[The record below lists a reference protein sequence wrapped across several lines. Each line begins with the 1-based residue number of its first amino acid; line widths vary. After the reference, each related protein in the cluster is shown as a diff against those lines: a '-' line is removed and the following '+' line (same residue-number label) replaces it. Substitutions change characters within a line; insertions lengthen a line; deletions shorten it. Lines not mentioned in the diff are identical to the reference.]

1 MIADQHEFRTPP
13 PIPPRPKRIDSFEK
27 SHPLLAQCA
36 EQQPHPVTSYASA
49 EDKLSTKGK
58 AHLSEGMSLK
68 KLVSKHSKSFPLR
81 IHVLEGFSG
90 HTSEL
95 TISTADEYN
104 IHFTKHQTVVTVRA
118 SSGEIYSIPINS
130 AVQFGLIYNP
140 EKQPCI
146 FENVADIIA
155 LKTLPKVVCATVAY
169 MGNDET
175 ASVAENEVLCIKR
188 VHNPMFH
195 GRKSLEVHSLLTGGK
210 KQLPLECLGKFST
223 DPSLIQMRLLDMLD
237 HVSSLFP
244 SQAMMFTGEEFSRSV
259 QELPSSLLSNRIT
272 LTESKTETSLVASTV
287 DTGIPL
293 EQAENLIDIP
303 LDDCLAN
310 VKVAIVQLDD
320 VKETERLQIQ
330 TRNLLKNID
339 LAKLQSYRDAASD
352 NVYTTQSLFYTTL
365 EKGRERIGVKLDAP
379 SPMLSRGLP
388 REEKDPPSPML
399 RRGLTQEERD
409 APSPKLSRGLPEEK
423 DPPSPMLSRG
433 LPKEKDPP
441 SPMLSRGLPKEKD
454 APSPMLRRGL
464 PQEERDAPLPTLSRG
479 LPKGK
484 HPPSPMLR
492 RGLPREKRDIPLE
505 ESASARKDIEFDG
518 NSDYYAE
525 VSFQEPLPS
534 VPNYMDIQ
542 PVDIEQATYDEPRP
556 NESEDS
562 QEYYAT
568 LNSDAKPPLTKKV
581 ETLQQQMQKLEYHF
595 SSWKQSQAR
604 ALKSIEERLE
614 KLSKCLESLETQ
626 FTQLSSSNRVLQATG
641 TSQMPTY
648 KAGCS
653 SGEKNIMFLQSLTVA
668 QVRQFSVIR

>member
-330 TRNLLKNID
+330 TRNLFKNID

-399 RRGLTQEERD
+399 
-409 APSPKLSRGLPEEK
+409 
-423 DPPSPMLSRG
+423 
-433 LPKEKDPP
+433 
-441 SPMLSRGLPKEKD
+441 SRGLPKEKD

-464 PQEERDAPLPTLSRG
+464 PREKRDAPLPTLSRG
-479 LPKGK
+479 LPKEK

-525 VSFQEPLPS
+525 VSFQEPLLS

-542 PVDIEQATYDEPRP
+542 PVDIEQATYDETRP

>member
-13 PIPPRPKRIDSFEK
+13 PIPPKPKRIDSFEK
-27 SHPLLAQCA
+27 SHPLLTQCA
-36 EQQPHPVTSYASA
+36 EQQPHPVTSYTSA

-58 AHLSEGMSLK
+58 ANLSEGMSLK
-68 KLVSKHSKSFPLR
+68 KLMSRHSKSFPLR

-118 SSGEIYSIPINS
+118 SSGELYSIPINS
-130 AVQFGLIYNP
+130 AVQFGLLYNP

-155 LKTLPKVVCATVAY
+155 LRTLPKVVCATVAY
-169 MGNDET
+169 MGNAET

-195 GRKSLEVHSLLTGGK
+195 GRKSLEVYSLLTGGK

-237 HVSSLFP
+237 HISNLFP

-259 QELPSSLLSNRIT
+259 QELPNSLLSNRIT

-365 EKGRERIGVKLDAP
+365 EKGCERIGVKLDAP
-379 SPMLSRGLP
+379 SPILSRGLT
-388 REEKDPPSPML
+388 REEKDAPSPMLRRGLTREEKDAPSPIL

-409 APSPKLSRGLPEEK
+409 TPSPMLSRGLPEEK

-433 LPKEKDPP
+433 LPEEKDPP
-441 SPMLSRGLPKEKD
+441 SPMFRRGLPEEKD
-454 APSPMLRRGL
+454 PQSPMLRRGL
-464 PQEERDAPLPTLSRG
+464 TRDV
-479 LPKGK
+479 
-484 HPPSPMLR
+484 
-492 RGLPREKRDIPLE
+492 PLE

-534 VPNYMDIQ
+534 VPNYMDVQ
-542 PVDIEQATYDEPRP
+542 PVDIEQATYTQP
-556 NESEDS
+556 NESENS
-562 QEYYAT
+562 QEYYET
-568 LNSDAKPPLTKKV
+568 LNYDAKPPLTKKV
-581 ETLQQQMQKLEYHF
+581 ETLQQQMQKLEDHF

-604 ALKSIEERLE
+604 AIKSIEERLE

-626 FTQLSSSNRVLQATG
+626 FTQLSSSNRVLQAIG

-648 KAGCS
+648 EAGCS